1 MAMGSDEQN
10 DQVPSNVDLFSQL
23 SRIYL
28 FKEVDEQLLR
38 CFAPELKECSVAA
51 NEYIFHQGDKS
62 DGLYLITEGSL
73 SLLVDRKDGSHDVVC
88 EESVGGVIG
97 EVGLFTGE
105 PRIHAAR
112 AKTEVTL
119 VCVPK
124 EIFRSIVSRDPVAY
138 KQIGKAIQEQL
149 RRNRLREIMP
159 KLFGDG
165 LTEDE
170 IAHIESFGRWVYIA
184 GGDFLMRQGDDGS
197 SMYIVVSGRLQALLA
212 KADGGEHVLG
222 EIVPG
227 ETVGEMALF
236 SSEPRSVDVRASR
249 DSYVVEFSKEA
260 FEELSEKYKRFM
272 MGVCQLVIRRLRNA
286 QEPGQKKND
295 GSTVAL
301 VNLTDKVP
309 LGEFA
314 ARVTEGVAISDTALH
329 LSKEKTEQLL
339 GVEGIA
345 GTAPGDPLDVRL
357 QTWMDDQESR
367 NDFVL
372 YECDNSDMEWTSRC
386 IRRADCILL
395 IGHVSANPAVEPF
408 EYRICNLSTAPKD
421 LIVVHP
427 DGSNPPSNTIE
438 WLDQRNLRRHHHIRW
453 NIDDDFMRLARF
465 LTARAVGLVIAG
477 GGIKA
482 AAGIGAYRAIQQ
494 AGITIDAIGG
504 TSGGS
509 VASVG
514 IALGW
519 ETTKCLEFLTNAMKL
534 FFKGLTLPLL
544 SIAKG
549 KRVTALF
556 REMIGDTNAE
566 DTWIPFFCVASN
578 LSRGDMKVLDRGP
591 LYRLIRTSGSLPG
604 LLPPMVW
611 DGDLHVDGAIV
622 SNNPVETM
630 SAIVDGGRVISI
642 DLFSMKQFGGNA
654 DLPDNVGGLSL
665 LWSTLLNKLSN
676 SGSAKTI
683 PTFPGIMQRCIEIT
697 TVRQD
702 ESAAKLADVHVKAP
716 LDDYIGFE
724 WKQAKKIEELGYEST
739 KESLKD
745 WISDE
750 RRA

>member
-10 DQVPSNVDLFSQL
+10 DQVLRNGDLFSQL
-23 SRIYL
+23 RRIYL

-38 CFAPELKECSVAA
+38 CFVPDLKECSVVA
-51 NEYIFHQGDKS
+51 NDYIFHQGEKS
-62 DGLYLITEGSL
+62 DCFYLITEGSL
-73 SLLVDRKDGSHDVVC
+73 SLLVDIKDGSHDVVC
-88 EESVGGVIG
+88 EESVGRVIG

-105 PRIHAAR
+105 PRIHTAR
-112 AKTEVTL
+112 AKTDVSL
-119 VCVPK
+119 VCVT
-124 EIFRSIVSRDPVAY
+124 EAVFRSIVSRDPVAH

-159 KLFGDG
+159 KLFGAG

-170 IAHIESFGRWVYIA
+170 ITDIESFGRWVYIA
-184 GGDFLMRQGDDGS
+184 GSDFLMRQGDDGS
-197 SMYIVVSGRLQALLA
+197 SMYLVVSGRLQALLA
-212 KADGGEHVLG
+212 RADGSQHVLG

-249 DSYVVEFSKEA
+249 DSYVVEFTKEA
-260 FEELSEKYKRFM
+260 FEELSEKYKRVM

-286 QEPGQKKND
+286 QEAGSKKTG

-301 VNLTDKVP
+301 VSVTDKVP

-329 LSKEKTEQLL
+329 LSKEKTEELL
-339 GVEGIA
+339 GLEGIA
-345 GTAPGDPLDVRL
+345 GIAPEDPLDVRL
-357 QTWMDDQESR
+357 QAWMDDQESR

-395 IGHVSANPAVEPF
+395 VGHASANPAVGAVES
-408 EYRICNLSTAPKD
+408 RICNLSTAPKD

-427 DGSNPPSNTIE
+427 DGSNPPSNTIG

-465 LTARAVGLVIAG
+465 LTGRAVGLVIAG

-519 ETTKCLEFLTNAMKL
+519 ETTRCLELLTNAMKL

-556 REMIGDTNAE
+556 REMLGDTNAE
-566 DTWIPFFCVASN
+566 DTWIPFFCVTSN
-578 LSRGDMKVLDRGP
+578 LSRGEMKVHDRGP

-604 LLPPMVW
+604 LLPPVVW
-611 DGDLHVDGAIV
+611 DGELHVDGAIV

-676 SGSAKTI
+676 SGSTKII

-697 TVRQD
+697 TVRED
-702 ESAAKLADVHVKAP
+702 ASAMKLAYLHVKVP
-716 LDDYIGFE
+716 LDDYVGFE
-724 WKQAKKIEELGYEST
+724 WKQAKKIEDLGYEST
-739 KESLKD
+739 KESLKN
-745 WISDE
+745 WVSDE